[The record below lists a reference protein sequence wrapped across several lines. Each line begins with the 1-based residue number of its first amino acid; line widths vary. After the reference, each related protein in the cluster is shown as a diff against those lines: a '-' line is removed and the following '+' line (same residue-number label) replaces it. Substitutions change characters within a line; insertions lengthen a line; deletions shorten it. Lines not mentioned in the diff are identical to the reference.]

1 MNKETNKL
9 IPELRFP
16 EFINKEEWISEPLD
30 KTYRFLITNSLSR
43 ENLNYHNGLVKN
55 IHYGDIHTKFSTLF
69 DILKEKVP
77 YINSEVSID
86 RIIQDNYCQEGDMV
100 FADASEDIQDVGKSI
115 EITNLN
121 NEKLLSGLHTLL
133 ARQIEQK
140 LIIGFGGYLF
150 KSESIRKQI
159 QKEAQGTKV
168 LSISATRISKINI
181 YYPESTIEQQKI
193 ADCLSSLDELI
204 AVHINKLET
213 LKTYKKGLMQN
224 LFPQEGE
231 KIPKLRFKEF
241 EKDGDWIQ
249 YSIQRL
255 IDEKK
260 IVSHLDGNHGSLYP
274 KADEFSKEGIPYIT
288 ANDFISGLVNFSKCK
303 YLPLQKA
310 KQFKKGVAKDGDI
323 LFAHNATVGPVAKLT
338 TIFPFVILSTTATY
352 FRCDN
357 SNLINDYL
365 KYALSSPSFIKQYTR
380 VMSQS
385 TRNQVPITT
394 QRQFNLQIPKPEE
407 QKKIAKTLSSL
418 DDLIIE
424 QTNKI
429 IQLELHKK
437 ALMQG
442 LFPKATS

>member
-9 IPELRFP
+9 TPELRFP
-16 EFINKEEWISEPLD
+16 EFVNKEQWISEPLD
-30 KTYRFLITNSLSR
+30 KTYRFLVTNSLSR
-43 ENLNYHNGLVKN
+43 ENLNYQSGLVKN

-77 YINSEVSID
+77 YINPEVSID
-86 RIIQDNYCQEGDMV
+86 RISQDNYCQEGDMV

-204 AVHINKLET
+204 TVHTDKLET

-224 LFPQEGE
+224 LFPKEGE
-231 KIPKLRFKEF
+231 KVPKLRFKEF
-241 EKDGDWIQ
+241 EKDGKWV
-249 YSIQRL
+249 
-255 IDEKK
+255 EKK
-260 IVSHLDGNHGSLYP
+260 LSKLAKKVLNKNSNGIIKTVFTNSAVSGIVNQRDYFDRDIANKSNLENYYVVEDGDYVYNPRISEYAPVGPISKNKMNKTGVMSPLYTVFRFDEDKNDFYEYYFQSSHWY
-274 KADEFSKEGIPYIT
+274 FSIKKTSNAGARFDRMNIT
-288 ANDFISGLVNFSKCK
+288 ASDFMNILV
-303 YLPLQKA
+303 
-310 KQFKKGVAKDGDI
+310 
-323 LFAHNATVGPVAKLT
+323 LFT
-338 TIFPFVILSTTATY
+338 
-352 FRCDN
+352 
-357 SNLINDYL
+357 
-365 KYALSSPSFIKQYTR
+365 SPK
-380 VMSQS
+380 
-385 TRNQVPITT
+385 
-394 QRQFNLQIPKPEE
+394 E
-407 QKKIAKTLSSL
+407 QKKIAETLYSL
-418 DDLIIE
+418 DNLIKEQVNKIE
-424 QTNKI
+424 QLK
-429 IQLELHKK
+429 LHKK
-437 ALMQG
+437 GLMQG
-442 LFPKATS
+442 LFPKTNQ